1 MGLVPKEVQLEAWAT
16 GGRSKKGHEEDNKK
30 GEEIGCWIKFRS
42 IGSCISAR
50 AKVDASLSSISTQCA
65 IVFEVHDFCDKVLF
79 SWRVRREGGAEQ
91 RWLMLSHIYLHPL
104 RRGSSGGS
112 FHYGPKRMPS
122 SVAQK
127 WADNGGEE
135 VKGKAFVC
143 LLPESKSTVDG
154 SSKDRPAAIV
164 SGSTTASSSCSNS
177 SASKVGEDL
186 KVATQLRK
194 FTFNDLKSATR
205 NFRPESLL
213 GEGGFGCVF
222 KGWIEENGTAPV
234 KPGTGLTVAVKT
246 LNHDGLQGHKEW
258 MAEVNFLGDLQHPNL
273 VKLIGYC
280 IEDDQRLLVY
290 EFMPRGSLENHL
302 FRRSLPLPWS
312 IRMKIA
318 LGAAKG
324 LSFLHEEAERPVIY
338 RDFKTSNILLD
349 VDYNAKLSDFG
360 LAKDGPEGDKTH
372 VSTRVMG
379 TYGYAAPEYVMT
391 GHLTSKSDVYSF
403 GVVLL
408 EMMTGRRSMDKNRPN
423 GEHNLVEW
431 ARPYLGERRRFYRLI
446 DPRLEG
452 NFSIKGA
459 QKVAQLAHSC
469 LSRDPK
475 MRPLMG
481 EVVDS
486 LRPLLNLKDIAS
498 SSYFFQTMHAERSI
512 HNSNARN
519 GSRSQGAY
527 GRNGQP
533 MRSLSR
539 GVYASPHHQ
548 SVKPNGH

>member
-1 MGLVPKEVQLEAWAT
+1 M
-16 GGRSKKGHEEDNKK
+16 S
-30 GEEIGCWIKFRS
+30 S
-42 IGSCISAR
+42 GS
-50 AKVDASLSSISTQCA
+50 KVDSSTSGACA
-65 IVFEVHDFCDKVLF
+65 
-79 SWRVRREGGAEQ
+79 
-91 RWLMLSHIYLHPL
+91 
-104 RRGSSGGS
+104 
-112 FHYGPKRMPS
+112 
-122 SVAQK
+122 
-127 WADNGGEE
+127 NGGE
-135 VKGKAFVC
+135 
-143 LLPESKSTVDG
+143 SKKVNHSCRDQ
-154 SSKDRPAAIV
+154 SAPPAA
-164 SGSTTASSSCSNS
+164 SGSTTSSNTGSISPS
-177 SASKVGEDL
+177 SIVGEDL
-186 KVATQLRK
+186 KLAAQLRR
-194 FTFNDLKSATR
+194 FTFNELKCATR

-222 KGWIEENGTAPV
+222 KGWIEENGTAPM

-258 MAEVNFLGDLQHPNL
+258 VAEVDFLGNLQHPHL
-273 VKLIGYC
+273 VKLVGYC

-302 FRRSLPLPWS
+302 FRRSFPLPWA

-324 LSFLHEEAERPVIY
+324 LAFLHEEAERPVIY

-349 VDYNAKLSDFG
+349 VEYNAKLSDFG

-408 EMMTGRRSMDKNRPN
+408 EMMSGRRSMDKNRPN

-431 ARPYLGERRRFYRLI
+431 ARPYLGERRRFYRLV

-459 QKVAQLAHSC
+459 QKTAQLAHAC

-475 MRPLMG
+475 ARPLMSQVV
-481 EVVDS
+481 EV
-486 LRPLLNLKDIAS
+486 LKPLPNMKDMAS
-498 SSYFFQTMHAERSI
+498 SSYFFQSMRQECAASLGNPNGSQSMKAQSTF
-512 HNSNARN
+512 ARN
-519 GSRSQGAY
+519 GV
-527 GRNGQP
+527 QP
-533 MRSLSR
+533 MRSLSY
-539 GVYASPHHQ
+539 GPHASPYRQ
-548 SVKPNGH
+548 SPRLNGKQS